1 MQKCT
6 IRFRDMIV
14 VCEGEGERIA
24 DIQQFCRIQRETGC
38 IDLSKVLN
46 RLAFNK
52 MKSNVIGIGLKNKL
66 CAVIINRYLKRDGL
80 YLYD

>member
-24 DIQQFCRIQRETGC
+24 DIQQFCEIQRETGC
-38 IDLSKVLN
+38 IDLSKK
-46 RLAFNK
+46 F
-52 MKSNVIGIGLKNKL
+52 
-66 CAVIINRYLKRDGL
+66 
-80 YLYD
+80 